1 MLRLRSLDYA
11 LSVPFPEPLDASSK
25 AALRSDWAIF
35 SGSSND
41 AEAQIITALSN
52 CFLNFSTLDGACAAG
67 SKLFEL
73 NTFEI
78 DREIFKLRQEFELS
92 EITEDR
98 IAADYLEELVFR
110 PLQAAKNLAASDVQA
125 ATEEYEGAIMRH
137 EVGDLTIVDVKLAQA
152 RLAERQ
158 VNAVRA
164 DMNLQQRRQEVNAQ
178 ARRWKA
184 EREDL
189 LKRIEL
195 GKLMKDLFSFNAPS
209 NGQVEFFTAAGMFVE
224 EGDPICRFIPN

>member
-1 MLRLRSLDYA
+1 M
-11 LSVPFPEPLDASSK
+11 
-25 AALRSDWAIF
+25 
-35 SGSSND
+35 
-41 AEAQIITALSN
+41 
-52 CFLNFSTLDGACAAG
+52 
-67 SKLFEL
+67 FEL

-184 EREDL
+184 ERQDL